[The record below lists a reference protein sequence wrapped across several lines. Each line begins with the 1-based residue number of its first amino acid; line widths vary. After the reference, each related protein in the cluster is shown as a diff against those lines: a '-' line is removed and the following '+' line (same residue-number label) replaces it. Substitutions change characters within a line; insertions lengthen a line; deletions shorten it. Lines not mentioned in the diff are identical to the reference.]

1 MMHRQQVENIIEAI
15 IHILMWLYIFGSPLL
30 FLWRDEHVDWLHFG
44 VMSLFNLFIAFVF
57 YINYFFFIP
66 RFVLR
71 VRKIRWFIVSNLLL
85 LLVVQSGYELQHSD
99 RFQKLKHNMLKPPPA
114 LVAPPMG
121 DMPPVVPKQPLS
133 PEARGVPP
141 LLFVLR
147 NSFMLVFA
155 VGAAVL
161 VRLSKQWRTS
171 EEARQRAELGRSQ
184 AELKNLK
191 NQINPHFLLNTLNNI
206 YSLTVFDAEKAQK
219 AIQELSRMLRYMLYE
234 NQCDRVPLKSEVE
247 FIKNYVALMKLRL
260 SNSVEVKV
268 DIDVPA
274 EEQVPV
280 APLIF
285 ISLIENAFKHG
296 VAPMHSCFIHIR
308 LQASSRHLRFSCDN
322 SNWPKTE
329 NDCAPGG
336 IGLKQ
341 VAGRL
346 EHSYPGRYSW
356 VHGPTEDGTAYH
368 SEINIWDRVEA

>member
-1 MMHRQQVENIIEAI
+1 
-15 IHILMWLYIFGSPLL
+15 MWLYIFASPLL
-30 FLWRDEHVDWLHFG
+30 FIWQNDRIDWEHFG

-57 YINYFFFIP
+57 YINYFYLIP

-71 VRKIRWFIVSNLLL
+71 VRKIRWFILSNVFLLL
-85 LLVVQSGYELQHSD
+85 IVQTGYEFQHGN
-99 RFQKLKHNMLKPPPA
+99 RFLKSKLEMLKPPPA
-114 LVAPPMG
+114 LIAPPR
-121 DMPPVVPKQPLS
+121 PEAPVVRSQHPLP
-133 PEARGVPP
+133 PEKRGVPP

-147 NSFMLVFA
+147 NSLMLVFA
-155 VGAAVL
+155 VGAAIL

-234 NQCDRVPLKSEVE
+234 NQCDRVSLKSEVE

-296 VAPMHSCFIHIR
+296 VAPVHSCFIHIR
-308 LQASSRHLRFSCDN
+308 LQATSRHLRFSCDN

-356 VHGPTEDGTAYH
+356 VHGPTEDGTVYH